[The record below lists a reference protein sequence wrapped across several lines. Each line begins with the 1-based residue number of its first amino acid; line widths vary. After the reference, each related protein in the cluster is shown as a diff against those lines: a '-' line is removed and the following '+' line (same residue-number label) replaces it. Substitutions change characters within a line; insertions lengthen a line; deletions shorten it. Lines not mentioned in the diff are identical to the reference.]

1 MSCFGFMKCFN
12 QEPKRVLIL
21 GLDGSGKTT
30 LIYLLKY
37 KEVIT
42 TLPTVGF
49 NIEELQIAKRL
60 RVRLWDVGGHHKV
73 RHLWTHY
80 YMTTAGIIYM
90 IDSSSKDRLKESK
103 EEFYKILK
111 HRDVKEHIPVL
122 LFANKQEMEG
132 ALSVNEII
140 EFFELK
146 EYVSNPW
153 CMQECSTQKQEG
165 VWKGMET
172 FSEMVKQNKRLY

>member
-1 MSCFGFMKCFN
+1 MSCFGLFKCFE

-37 KEVIT
+37 KELIT

-49 NIEELQIAKRL
+49 NIEELYIAKRL
-60 RVRLWDVGGHHKV
+60 KVRLWDVGGHFKV

-80 YMTTAGIIYM
+80 YMTTAGLIYM
-90 IDSSSKDRLKESK
+90 VDSSCEERMQESKD
-103 EEFYKILK
+103 EFYKILK
-111 HRDVKEHIPVL
+111 HPDVKEHIPVL
-122 LFANKQEMEG
+122 IFANKHELEG
-132 ALSVNEII
+132 ALSVDDII

-146 EYVSNPW
+146 KFVSNPW
-153 CMQECSTQKQEG
+153 CVQNCSTHRQEG
-165 VWKGMET
+165 IWKGIGI
-172 FSEMVKQNKRLY
+172 FSDMVKYSKDNS